1 MKRNSLIQL
10 ILIHYREFIR
20 EPGILFWSIIFPVL
34 MAWVLG
40 IAFSKQNELVQQIA
54 FIENSMKMNAEL
66 RRFLHDAE
74 YVDDPCK

>member
-1 MKRNSLIQL
+1 MTCSFRLQAEDSWNNVCRMKRNSLIQL

-40 IAFSKQNELVQQIA
+40 IAL
-54 FIENSMKMNAEL
+54 
-66 RRFLHDAE
+66 
-74 YVDDPCK
+74 C